1 MRVFA
6 SRAAMA
12 VVALTITTF
21 VAFLR
26 LPAAASATVWAEDGP
41 IFIGQAFSGGGP
53 AALFAPYE
61 GYLHVLPRT
70 IAELVVHFVALKDFA
85 VALAFASSL
94 VVGLVALLTY
104 YCAGALT
111 DKVWLRAAWA
121 AIPVMVSVAPYE
133 ILGNTANLH
142 WYLLWL
148 MPWLLFKP
156 AETKAS
162 GFLLFAV
169 AGLSAITE
177 VISVVFL
184 PLVLFRVRNK
194 AYWPARAG
202 FLAGA
207 ACQIFTALTFP
218 RSEQKGE
225 FIDLGSVLIG
235 WFVNITGVVVY
246 GASRN
251 MGLNILNFG
260 WAPVVVAS
268 VPIVALVAYLLT
280 KASQQNRL
288 VALVFLAASL
298 GIWTA
303 CLVANPGGE
312 FHYSQLTD
320 TEWAQFTLSRYSAV
334 PSMFILALVP
344 LLAESLGTKSVPAAA
359 AVGAVLAVLL
369 AVSYFPTQVA
379 REAGPSWSDG
389 VQAAK
394 QACEGAADSETRPV
408 HVAPEGWAVE
418 GVPIMCARL
427 R

>member
-1 MRVFA
+1 LRVFA

-12 VVALTITTF
+12 VVGLALTAF
-21 VAFLR
+21 VTFLR
-26 LPAAASATVWAEDGP
+26 LPAAAVDTVWAEDGP
-41 IFIGQAFSGGGP
+41 IFISQAFSGGGP

-85 VALAFASSL
+85 VAMAFASSL
-94 VVGLVALLTY
+94 VVALVAFLTF
-104 YCAGALT
+104 YCSGALT
-111 DKVWLRAAWA
+111 DKVWLRGAWA

-133 ILGNTANLH
+133 ILGNSANLH

-148 MPWLLFKP
+148 VPWLLLKP
-156 AETKAS
+156 AENKAA
-162 GFLLFAV
+162 GFLLFAA

-177 VISVVFL
+177 VISVAFL
-184 PLVLFRVRNK
+184 PLVLFRIRNK

-202 FLAGA
+202 LVAGA
-207 ACQIFTALTFP
+207 ACQIFTAVTFP
-218 RSEQKGE
+218 RSEHKGE
-225 FIDLGSVLIG
+225 LMDAGSVVIG
-235 WFVNITGVVVY
+235 WFVNITGVVVF

-260 WAPVVVAS
+260 MAPVVVAS
-268 VPIVALVAYLLT
+268 VPIVAAVAYLLT
-280 KASQQNRL
+280 KASVQNRL

-303 CLVANPGGE
+303 CLVANPGDQ

-320 TEWAQFTLSRYSAV
+320 TEWAEFTLSRYSAV
-334 PSMFILALVP
+334 PSMFILALIP
-344 LLAESLGTKSVPAAA
+344 LLAESVGRKSVSAAA
-359 AVGAVLAVLL
+359 AVGTVFAFLL

-379 REAGPSWSDG
+379 REVGPSWSQG
-389 VQAAK
+389 VQEAK
-394 QACEGAADSETRPV
+394 DACEGAADSDTRPV
-408 HVAPEGWAVE
+408 HVAPEGWSVE
-418 GVPIMCARL
+418 GVRVTCARL

>member
-12 VVALTITTF
+12 VVGLTLTAF

-26 LPAAASATVWAEDGP
+26 LPAAATDTVWAEDGP
-41 IFIGQAFSGGGP
+41 IFISQAFSAGGP

-61 GYLHVLPRT
+61 GYLHVIPRT
-70 IAELVVHFVALKDFA
+70 IAEIVVHLVAVKDFA
-85 VALAFASSL
+85 FALAFASS
-94 VVGLVALLTY
+94 VVVALVAFLTF
-104 YCAGALT
+104 YCSGALT
-111 DKVWLRAAWA
+111 DKVWLRGAWA
-121 AIPVMVSVAPYE
+121 AIPVMVSIAPYE

-148 MPWLLFKP
+148 IPWLLFKP
-156 AETKAS
+156 AENNAS
-162 GFLLFAV
+162 GFLLFVV

-184 PLVLFRVRNK
+184 PLVLFRIRDK

-202 FLAGA
+202 LVAGA
-207 ACQIFTALTFP
+207 ACQIFTVLAFP
-218 RSEQKGE
+218 RSEHKGE
-225 FIDLGSVLIG
+225 LMDAGSVVIG
-235 WFVNITGVVVY
+235 WFVNITGVIVY

-260 WAPVVVAS
+260 AAPVVVAS
-268 VPIVALVAYLLT
+268 VPIVAAVAYLLT
-280 KASQQNRL
+280 TASKQNRL

-303 CLVANPGGE
+303 CLVANPGDQ
-312 FHYSQLTD
+312 FHYSQLTE

-334 PSMFILALVP
+334 PSMFILALIP
-344 LLAESLGTKSVPAAA
+344 LLAESLGTKSVPAA

-379 REAGPSWSDG
+379 REAGPSWSEG
-389 VQAAK
+389 VQVAK
-394 QACEGAADSETRPV
+394 EACEGAADNETRPV
-408 HVAPEGWAVE
+408 HVAPEGWSVE
-418 GVPIMCARL
+418 GVPITCAKL